1 MRRGLKILGWVVG
14 IFLVVTGGAVAYV
27 LNVDLNDWK
36 PEIQDMVRDETGR
49 TLIIAG
55 PIEFDL
61 GSDTYLKATE
71 ISLSNADWGSRP
83 KMVEI
88 GSVEVGLKLFSLLGS
103 SPDITQ
109 FHVEGVRAIIETGA
123 DGKANTDFAPP
134 GESQPA
140 DAGPQE
146 THGGG
151 GGDLVLPILRDIR
164 IADVEVVMKDAV
176 AGTENTFTLTE
187 LTLGS
192 QSAADPLLL
201 NLDAAFDDLAL
212 IMGGQMG
219 SLQSMTDAGTT
230 TPIDFIGNLA
240 GIDVAI
246 LGEIQDLAGQ
256 DGIDVTVTALG
267 EELADAAKI
276 AGIDVPS
283 LGGFK
288 VDVTVKGSGDAL
300 SVNPLKVDIGSND
313 VIKVL
318 VDGTIDDAIGQEGF
332 NISVN
337 VASDQIGNLSP
348 ITQAFAG
355 QDVPPAGPLSVVL
368 TVVGGASDGLAMS
381 GLEARVGDP
390 AIAEAVV
397 TGGIADLLT
406 QSGIDLN
413 VSASSPEV
421 GGLSALSPQPIPAL
435 GPLSASANI
444 SGDVNGQLSAS
455 EIDVKLGGEDV
466 VLVSVVGAVADVMKQ
481 SGIALDIV
489 ATSTEIGGLSPIT
502 QELAGQGVPALG
514 PLDASLTVSGG
525 MDSAV
530 SASGIDVKLGRA
542 DLIFLTASGD
552 VADVSRQSGIS
563 LSISAV
569 SPELG
574 NLSDVAEAVTGQSI
588 PDIGPMDMTADIAGG
603 MDGVLGLSGLDLSLG
618 KSETVLIEA
627 SGGIADLL
635 KASGADLGFKV
646 VSPNLATLSGL
657 VGSPVPPIGPVDVSG
672 SIKGAQ
678 GEPISLDPFSAKI
691 GGSDIAGTATLDMS
705 GAVPNV
711 VARFSSTYFDLG
723 DVTKSSEGAES
734 SGGGTSSG
742 GGEASAGDGKVIP
755 ADPLPLDGLKAIN
768 ADIEYAAE
776 RFIGAVTELTNL
788 SVKLTLQDGALA
800 VSPLSA
806 GVGAGSLNGS
816 ISLDG
821 SQATPPLSIKLNG
834 SAMDLAHLL
843 AGVGMKEKIVGP
855 MDLSIDLAGAGA
867 SPRAIAA
874 SLDGHAYLS
883 MYGSRILKKAVDEAV
898 GETIAGLLSSD
909 GGWIVVDCAVFDYD
923 IADGLMTTKA
933 GYIASGP
940 VTVVA
945 EDTIN
950 LGTEELDMTVTP
962 SGGIISTKLGVTG
975 TFANPSVGPRIGAE
989 DVALGALAIVTGGTS
1004 SLLLGAASL
1013 VADLPEGH
1021 PCKEEVAE
1029 SQEQVQSQPS
1039 QPEESGAA
1047 GAVQNIIEGATGS
1060 GEGGAA
1066 EGVGKAIEEGVGGA
1080 LKGLFGD

>member
-1 MRRGLKILGWVVG
+1 MRRGLKILGWVLG
-14 IFLVVTGGAVAYV
+14 ISLVITGGAVAYV

-36 PEIQDMVRDETGR
+36 PEIQDMVRENTGR

-61 GSDTYLKATE
+61 GSDTFLKATD

-88 GSVEVGLKLFSLLGS
+88 GNVEVGLKLFSLLGD
-103 SPDITQ
+103 SPDITR
-109 FHVEGVRAIIETGA
+109 FHVEGVRAIVETAA

-134 GESQPA
+134 GEARSA
-140 DAGPQE
+140 NGEAE
-146 THGGG
+146 ESHGGG

-164 IADVEVVMKDAV
+164 VADVEVVMKDAA

-192 QSAADPLLL
+192 QSTSDPLLL
-201 NLDAAFDDLAL
+201 NLNAAYDELAL
-212 IMGGQMG
+212 VMGGQMG
-219 SLQSMTDAGTT
+219 SLQSMTDAGAA
-230 TPIDFIGNLA
+230 TPIDFVGNLA

-246 LGEIQDLAGQ
+246 LGQIQDLAGQ

-300 SVNPLKVDIGSND
+300 SVNPLKVDIGSSD

-332 NISVN
+332 DIAVN

-348 ITQAFAG
+348 ITQAFAQ

-368 TVVGGASDGLAMS
+368 NVVGGASDGLAMS

-397 TGGIADLLT
+397 TGGIADLLK
-406 QSGIDLN
+406 QSGVDLN
-413 VSASSPEV
+413 ISLNSPQIGE
-421 GGLSALSPQPIPAL
+421 LSALAPTPVPAL
-435 GPLSASANI
+435 GPLSASLAV
-444 SGDVNGQLSAS
+444 SGDVGGTLSA
-455 EIDVKLGGEDV
+455 
-466 VLVSVVGAVADVMKQ
+466 Q
-481 SGIALDIV
+481 
-489 ATSTEIGGLSPIT
+489 
-502 QELAGQGVPALG
+502 
-514 PLDASLTVSGG
+514 
-525 MDSAV
+525 
-530 SASGIDVKLGRA
+530 GIDVKLGDSDMLLVTAAGGVA
-542 DLIFLTASGD
+542 DLMN
-552 VADVSRQSGIS
+552 QSGIE
-563 LSISAV
+563 LGVTAV

-574 NLSDVAEAVTGQSI
+574 NLSEVAEAASGQGI
-588 PDIGPMDMTADIAGG
+588 PDIGPLSMQANIAGG
-603 MDGVLGLSGLDLSLG
+603 MDSAVALSGLDLELG
-618 KSETVLIEA
+618 RAETVLIEA
-627 SGGIADLL
+627 SGGISDLVN
-635 KASGADLGFKV
+635 ASGADLGFKV
-646 VSPNLATLSGL
+646 VSPDLSTLSGL

-672 SIKGAQ
+672 SVQGAQ
-678 GEPISLDPFSAKI
+678 GEPITLDPFTAKI
-691 GGSDIAGTATLDMS
+691 GGSDVAGTATLDMT
-705 GAVPNV
+705 GAVPNI
-711 VARFSSTYFDLG
+711 VARFSSTYFDLN
-723 DVTKSSEGAES
+723 DVTKTAEGSGS

-742 GGEASAGDGKVIP
+742 GGSASAGDGKVIP
-755 ADPLPLDGLKAIN
+755 GDPLPLDGLKAVN
-768 ADIEYAAE
+768 ADVEYTAQT
-776 RFIGAVTELTNL
+776 FIGAIAELTNL
-788 SVKLTLQDGALA
+788 TVKLALQDGALS

-806 GVGAGSLNGS
+806 GVGAGSLDGS

-843 AGVGMKEKIVGP
+843 AGAGMKEKIVGP
-855 MDLSIDLAGAGA
+855 MDLSVDLAGAGA
-867 SPRAIAA
+867 SPRAIAS
-874 SLDGHAYLS
+874 SLDGHAYVS
-883 MYGSRILKKAVDEAV
+883 MYDSRILRKAVDEAV

-909 GGWIVVDCAVFDYD
+909 GGWIVLDCAVFDYD
-923 IADGLMTTKA
+923 IADGLMNTTA

-940 VTVVA
+940 VTVIT

-950 LGTEELDMTVTP
+950 LGTEELDLTVTP

-989 DVALGALAIVTGGTS
+989 DVAMGALAIVTGGTS
-1004 SLLLGAASL
+1004 SLLFSAASL

-1021 PCKEEVAE
+1021 PCREEIAE
-1029 SQEQVQSQPS
+1029 SQEQIESQPS
-1039 QPEESGAA
+1039 QPEEGGAA
-1047 GAVQNIIEGATGS
+1047 GAVQNIIEGATGGQS